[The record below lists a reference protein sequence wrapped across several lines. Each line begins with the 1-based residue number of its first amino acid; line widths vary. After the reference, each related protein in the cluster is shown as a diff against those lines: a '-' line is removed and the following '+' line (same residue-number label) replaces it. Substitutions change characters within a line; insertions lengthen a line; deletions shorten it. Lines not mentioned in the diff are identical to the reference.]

1 MKVIFITKIKM
12 DRVGWKLQDNVEK
25 KYRYNN
31 MSYISFNE
39 GYLNAL
45 KDLGI
50 ITEDKYIELGIK
62 YGVFKKVKEEEK
74 DNDRSK

>member
-1 MKVIFITKIKM
+1 M
-12 DRVGWKLQDNVEK
+12 DRAGWKLQDNIEK

-45 KDLGI
+45 KDFGI
-50 ITEDKYIELGIK
+50 ITGDKYIELGIK
-62 YGVFKKVKEEEK
+62 YGVFKKLENKEEVKENE
-74 DNDRSK
+74 

>member
-25 KYRYNN
+25 RYRYKN
-31 MSYISFNE
+31 MGYISFNN

-50 ITEDKYIELGIK
+50 ITHDEYIKLGIK
-62 YGVFKKVKEEEK
+62 YGVFKKIDEEG
-74 DNDRSK
+74 NDK